1 MRAHPNLHKE
11 IVMRFLFR
19 LGVLA
24 LAAVGAKTLFDRF
37 APRPPSCAAP
47 PATCSA
53 RRRARRA
60 T

>member
-1 MRAHPNLHKE
+1 
-11 IVMRFLFR
+11 MRFLFR

-37 APRPPSCAAP
+37 APKAAEFAAP
-47 PATCSA
+47 PVTCSA
-53 RRRARRA
+53 RRRARHA